1 MGVSS
6 SSNHGGGGGG
16 GGNVPPP
23 RQLLKSKLETA
34 HKTGVLNLADMEIKA
49 SSSVWLKIQEENL
62 HLKIKSIDVSGNQ
75 VKGLPVEIYTF
86 VNMKTL
92 HASRCGIQRI
102 SDLSS
107 LDKLAVLNLDKNDL
121 EVDVVTRL
129 PISLLRLNLSYN
141 HFSTVPPAIRPL
153 TAVTE
158 LNLGHNR
165 IENLLGIGDMIGLI
179 NLNLDDN
186 NICELPEEMCQLVKL
201 RQISLKNNRIS
212 KKAVSHDGQS
222 IPASFLL
229 QTLVDNIDLFG
240 NPIHKAQVLEFE
252 GIQAFIERRKKA
264 KDKSFQGGALTEQS
278 IFGLD

>member
-1 MGVSS
+1 MGNNSS
-6 SSNHGGGGGG
+6 SSGGGGA
-16 GGNVPPP
+16 PPTG
-23 RQLLKSKLETA
+23 RKVMSSKLEMA
-34 HKTGVLNLADMEIKA
+34 HKTGVLSLADMDIKA

-62 HLKIKSIDVSGNQ
+62 HLKIKTLDVSGNQ
-75 VKGLPVEIYTF
+75 VKSLAVEIYAM
-86 VNMKTL
+86 VNLKTL

-107 LDKLAVLNLDKNDL
+107 LDKLAVLNLDRNDL
-121 EVDVVTRL
+121 EIDVVTRL
-129 PISLLRLNLSYN
+129 PTSLLRLNLSFN

-153 TAVTE
+153 TAVTD

-165 IENLLGIGDMIGLI
+165 IENLLGIGDMIGLV

-186 NICELPEEMCQLVKL
+186 NICELPEEMCQLVRL
-201 RQISLKNNRIS
+201 RQISLKNNRLS

-229 QTLVDNIDLFG
+229 QTMVDNIDLFG
-240 NPIHKAQVLEFE
+240 NPLQKAQVLELD
-252 GIQAFIERRKKA
+252 GIQAFIERRKKT